1 MAVNK
6 KPKSKTKKPAPK
18 KIKTKFV
25 LKFSKVQK
33 SLKKSFAEKK
43 PLYIAGLVVALI
55 ITSIFLLFWFNK
67 GLFLAGTINGR
78 LVTSLEFYSKLSK
91 TSGEEVFDSIVRDA
105 LINQEASKNGVS
117 ATTEEIDNKI
127 KELEEQLGGKEALEL
142 ALNQNNTSIEEVRKQ
157 LTTQILVEK
166 LLEDEITISDKE
178 VSDYIKQ
185 NKEFDPDISKEK
197 AKKAIK
203 SSKIN
208 EKFTSWFEEIKS
220 NAKITVYF

>member
-1 MAVNK
+1 MAANK
-6 KPKSKTKKPAPK
+6 KPKSKTKKPVPK
-18 KIKTKFV
+18 KVKTKFV
-25 LKFSKVQK
+25 LNFSKVQNN
-33 SLKKSFAEKK
+33 LKKSFAEKK

-105 LINQEASKNGVS
+105 LINQEASKKGVS

-142 ALNQNNTSIEEVRKQ
+142 ALNQNNTNIEEVRKQ

-166 LLEDEITISDKE
+166 LLEDEITVSDKE

-197 AKKAIK
+197 AKEAIK

-220 NAKITVYF
+220 NANITIYF